1 MVVLLHSFL
10 GVRTVVI
17 DHIARPRARIITLSA
32 LYLVAVILFV
42 LGTIVVAT
50 LEPKAG
56 IE

>member
-17 DHIARPRARIITLSA
+17 DHVSRPRARVITLSV
-32 LYLVAVILFV
+32 LYLVAGILFI

-56 IE
+56 VP